1 MKSIMKIDDPL
12 PLTITRKWLDQHG
25 ACKDQADLFERIW
38 PEGVAVTEEALVD
51 AAKVGLNLDWLAER
65 VLLLSVYDEY
75 LAKYALLYVDFQL
88 ERNALLPCSGSKIVS
103 LAADYQ
109 AKCNTLLIGVLWPV
123 YEKGARHH
131 EE

>member
-1 MKSIMKIDDPL
+1 MRVNDPL
-12 PLTITRKWLDQHG
+12 PLTITRKWLDQHN

-38 PEGVAVTEEALVD
+38 PEGVAVTEEALAD
-51 AAKVGLNLDWLAER
+51 AAKAGLNLDWLAER
-65 VLLLSVYDEY
+65 VLSLPVYDEY

-109 AKCNTLLIGVLWPV
+109 AKCNTLLIVALWDV
-123 YEKGARHH
+123 YEKEAKHH
-131 EE
+131 ED